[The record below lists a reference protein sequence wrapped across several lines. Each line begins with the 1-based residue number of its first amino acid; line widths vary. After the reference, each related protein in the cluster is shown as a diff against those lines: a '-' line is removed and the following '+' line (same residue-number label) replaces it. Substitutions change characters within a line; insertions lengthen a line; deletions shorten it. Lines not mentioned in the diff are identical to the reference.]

1 MQTLALACHA
11 LKKRTHR
18 VLFFW
23 PMIDRF
29 AKASRH
35 PWDIW
40 FNCVG
45 IADAKKCK

>member
-1 MQTLALACHA
+1 MQTLALACHT

-29 AKASRH
+29 AKARRH